1 MKKWII
7 LSICM
12 VCQMAPEHSA
22 SPAAAKA
29 EVVVCKA
36 KSKSPAKRQSAIFF
50 PSVIIAL

>member
-7 LSICM
+7 LSVCM

-29 EVVVCKA
+29 EVVVCK
-36 KSKSPAKRQSAIFF
+36 SKLTSPPKTQSAIFF